1 MSLDAFRAGVMGA
14 SDLLQALR
22 DGGCYLGLDEEAN
35 LLDALET
42 QESARWGERT
52 RLMLAFVAR
61 LFTTHPFR
69 LSRDGAPSLLLIRDT
84 ISNSLARGVLICYLP

>member
-42 QESARWGERT
+42 QESARWGEGCT
-52 RLMLAFVAR
+52 R
-61 LFTTHPFR
+61 
-69 LSRDGAPSLLLIRDT
+69 
-84 ISNSLARGVLICYLP
+84 

>member
-22 DGGCYLGLDEEAN
+22 DGGCYLSLEEEAK

-42 QESARWGERT
+42 QESARWVT
-52 RLMLAFVAR
+52 V
-61 LFTTHPFR
+61 
-69 LSRDGAPSLLLIRDT
+69 
-84 ISNSLARGVLICYLP
+84 